1 MLCAASE
8 IFRILAYSAL
18 CLLGVWWHI
27 QSYSVLLR
35 HFYAYWD
42 IIKAY
47 LLIQAYSAPCVTLA
61 YSQPCHIL
69 SLGIFI
75 TRGLFETLRNVDQAY
90 AEPRYRALFSH
101 IQAYSEL
108 GHITKDLRIF
118 KTLTYLK
125 RNTYSA
131 LSQRFKMEFFAKI
144 AEKYFFFQN
153 APSYIFDRVLNTYLI
168 SLNKCSLN
176 L

>member
-47 LLIQAYSAPCVTLA
+47 LLIQGYSAPCVTLA

-101 IQAYSEL
+101 IQAYSEPSATL
-108 GHITKDLRIF
+108 ANAETWYTRNPGIFRTLPAHIQNSVILPKI
-118 KTLTYLK
+118 YE
-125 RNTYSA
+125 YSK
-131 LSQRFKMEFFAKI
+131 LWHI
-144 AEKYFFFQN
+144 
-153 APSYIFDRVLNTYLI
+153 
-168 SLNKCSLN
+168 
-176 L
+176 